1 MSNSRFPTLPEPKV
15 IESNYDDDLARLKER
30 YFQKTGHYPT
40 INDPEMAH
48 LEEIAYTKNELI
60 DEINNESKQNLLAF
74 AKNSRLEN
82 LGALVG
88 AGERLGESAAS
99 VVIELTL
106 KANHG
111 GTIIPK
117 GYPVLSVDGK
127 TQFISMLDYVVD
139 ADDTTILANFECQ
152 TPGIVGNG
160 FIRGQIAT
168 LVDNRIPAIES
179 ATNVTTSQG
188 GAPAEDDDRYAYR
201 IWLAPSQFSVAGP
214 YDAYEFF
221 ALSASSAIGS
231 VSVWSPEP
239 NHINISAILLDGSL
253 PEKPIVDA
261 IYAECSGKKRVPM
274 GDLPKVVAPSGVDGT
289 ATINLL
295 VFKDYAALGNTIVKT
310 ATKLVSAEFL
320 KWKTT
325 HGKDIVVQ
333 DISSICKAIE
343 GVYYAD
349 VTITDEQG
357 VTIDKIKTI
366 SNQERANITVTAVTH
381 TVVDENST
389 NNFQ

>member
-1 MSNSRFPTLPEPKV
+1 
-15 IESNYDDDLARLKER
+15 
-30 YFQKTGHYPT
+30 
-40 INDPEMAH
+40 
-48 LEEIAYTKNELI
+48 
-60 DEINNESKQNLLAF
+60 
-74 AKNSRLEN
+74 
-82 LGALVG
+82 
-88 AGERLGESAAS
+88 
-99 VVIELTL
+99 
-106 KANHG
+106 
-111 GTIIPK
+111 
-117 GYPVLSVDGK
+117 
-127 TQFISMLDYVVD
+127 
-139 ADDTTILANFECQ
+139 
-152 TPGIVGNG
+152 
-160 FIRGQIAT
+160 IRGQIAT